1 MKMSTKNKKDEVI
14 TFKATKE
21 FKEKIKNKAGQLGI
35 SVAEYLTDNIEE
47 SINKDINIEK
57 GFSKVEDKMIEQF
70 IHLIDK
76 FEDFKSEIKDEKHN
90 EIKELL
96 TKNKK
101 VLTDINI
108 DKTKKEEYKIG
119 DLLYIENGN
128 IYVVEALLEENFLG
142 LRNISNNKTTHL
154 NVSEDGSKFI
164 KIKRLL

>member
-1 MKMSTKNKKDEVI
+1 MSTQNKKDEVI

-119 DLLYIENGN
+119 DLLYINES
-128 IYVVEALLEENFLG
+128 IYIVEALLDEEYLG
-142 LRNISNNKTTHL
+142 LRNIQNDKTSHL
-154 NVSEDGSKFI
+154 NAVKNGNESK

>member
-1 MKMSTKNKKDEVI
+1 MSTIENKKDEVI
-14 TFKATKE
+14 TLRVKKE
-21 FKEKIKNKAGQLGI
+21 FKEEVKIQANKLGI
-35 SVAEYLTDNIEE
+35 SVAEYFINNTKE
-47 SINKDINIEK
+47 SITKDANIEK
-57 GFSKVEDKMIEQF
+57 GFSKIQDKMIEQF
-70 IHLIDK
+70 INLIDR

-154 NVSEDGSKFI
+154 NVSEDGNKFT

>member
-1 MKMSTKNKKDEVI
+1 MSTKNKKDEVI